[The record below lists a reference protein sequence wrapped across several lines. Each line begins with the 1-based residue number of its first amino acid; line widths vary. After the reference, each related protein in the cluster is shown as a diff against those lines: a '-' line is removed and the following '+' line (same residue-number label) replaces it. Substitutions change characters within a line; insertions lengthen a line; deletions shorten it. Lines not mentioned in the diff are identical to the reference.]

1 MRCAGCLLKWSII
14 SPLPVISGN
23 GVTCLQKETD
33 ELPGVYMG
41 ARCLAPERLKRSEIY
56 FEKRIGLNTGPVVAG
71 IVEL

>member
-1 MRCAGCLLKWSII
+1 MELLVDK
-14 SPLPVISGN
+14 
-23 GVTCLQKETD
+23 KKTD
-33 ELPGVYMG
+33 ELPGAYMG